1 MRNGVVVTSQR
12 GVAHRCGDMR
22 SGGEVCVV
30 GGDFVMTAGKRVLGE
45 ILLGD
50 AGRKIVTS

>member
-1 MRNGVVVTSQR
+1 MRNGVVVTSQW

-30 GGDFVMTAGKRVLGE
+30 GGDFVTTAGKRVLGE